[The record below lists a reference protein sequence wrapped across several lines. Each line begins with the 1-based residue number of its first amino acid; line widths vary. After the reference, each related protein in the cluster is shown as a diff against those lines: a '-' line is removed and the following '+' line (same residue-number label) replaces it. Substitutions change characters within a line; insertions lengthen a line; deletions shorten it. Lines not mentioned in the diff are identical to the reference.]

1 MYKKAVNVFLNVI
14 VMASINYISRL
25 NMSLVHLMKKV
36 EFNYTVDAWSKI
48 CTQNLDRLVY
58 FPQRMYPGCS

>member
-1 MYKKAVNVFLNVI
+1 MYKKAANVFLNVI

-36 EFNYTVDAWSKI
+36 EFRFQLYNGY
-48 CTQNLDRLVY
+48 
-58 FPQRMYPGCS
+58 ME